1 MNKVKAAY
9 KDYKLY
15 KQIQVDSKELSI
27 QLKRNMVNFSNS
39 GEEMFIK
46 RNQDCVIN
54 FLKKTEI
61 YIQ

>member
-46 RNQDCVIN
+46 RNSDAVMMY
-54 FLKKTEI
+54 LK
-61 YIQ
+61 

>member
-15 KQIQVDSKELSI
+15 KQIQLDSLELSI

-46 RNQDCVIN
+46 RNSDLVMN
-54 FLKKTEI
+54 YLK
-61 YIQ
+61 